1 MKTGFTPRPALL
13 ALPLALALAA
23 CGGQGSGDGA
33 AAVASAG
40 PGDAPMSREELVRE
54 VAMTLQACS
63 YDGQQ
68 VLVEPEKLEGP
79 PPADCRAMVDEIMA
93 HTGLPAN
100 FVVTAGEVPNALAV
114 IMLDQQRIPRRV
126 IAFNPHFMDLVAQ
139 VTGEGRWTPASIM
152 AHEIGHH
159 LSGHTISEGG
169 SRPEIELE
177 ADKFSGFVLYKM
189 GASLEDAS
197 RAILAIA
204 APTEDASSTHPS
216 RDRRAAA
223 IAAGWEQAC
232 LQVSDDC
239 ASGTAPPPVPPTTP
253 ATGPAPS
260 TPPAR
265 TASTPTLPTPD
276 RASTPF
282 KFGRF
287 VVDETGRLDRDMV
300 AGLEQ
305 QLYELAETQ
314 GLELAL
320 LVVDD
325 LHGMD
330 ADEYAW
336 AMMRQLRIGK
346 LDLGN
351 GGVFVVAPGQGQAG
365 VAFAPGV
372 AKQMEFS
379 DPAKQMKGWIDSA
392 WERDCLDDDG
402 CGIATRSLL
411 HTVESAIRFSRDV
424 TWEIRFHSIPDVIA
438 FSDERLA
445 ERRAGREWDDEIDQS
460 IGSLVRF
467 DATVTEIGAEPEF
480 LRVNEHTVK
489 DGRWTAVLV
498 ETEDG
503 RETTLYMQPQTPS
516 LMPAGTLEVGN
527 RYSFVGEL
535 KTAGQFHTDKGV
547 IQGNVELWM
556 FSYDD
561 LAP

>member
-1 MKTGFTPRPALL
+1 MKKGFVARPAL

-23 CGGQGSGDGA
+23 CGGPGGDGD
-33 AAVASAG
+33 AAVATAAV
-40 PGDAPMSREELVRE
+40 GDAPMSRAQIARE
-54 VAMTLQACS
+54 VAMTLEACS

-79 PPADCRAMVDEIMA
+79 PPADCVAMVDEIMA

-114 IMLDQQRIPRRV
+114 VLLDPQQVLRRV
-126 IAFNPHFMDLVAQ
+126 IAFNPDFMEAVQ
-139 VTGEGRWTPASIM
+139 RITGENRWAPASIM

-169 SRPEIELE
+169 SRPAIELE

-189 GASLEDAS
+189 GASLEEAS

-204 APTEDASSTHPS
+204 APTEDASSTHPA

-223 IAAGWEQAC
+223 IAEGWEQAC
-232 LQVSDDC
+232 MQVSEDC
-239 ASGTAPPPVPPTTP
+239 AAGAASA
-253 ATGPAPS
+253 PAPGAE
-260 TPPAR
+260 PAPTVR
-265 TASTPTLPTPD
+265 TAGTPTLPSPARD
-276 RASTPF
+276 STPF
-282 KFGRF
+282 KFGSF
-287 VVDETGRLDRDMV
+287 VVDETGRLDREMLE
-300 AGLEQ
+300 GLEQ
-305 QLYELAETQ
+305 QLYELAESR

-320 LVVDD
+320 LVVDE
-325 LHGMD
+325 LHGLD
-330 ADEYAW
+330 AEEYAW
-336 AMMRQLRIGK
+336 AMMRQLRVGK

-351 GGVFVVAPGQGQAG
+351 GGVFVVAPEQGQAG

-379 DPAKQMKGWIDSA
+379 NPAEQMQRWIESA
-392 WERDCLDDDG
+392 WERDCQGDDG

-411 HTVESAIRFSRDV
+411 HTVESAVRMSGDV
-424 TWEIRFHSIPDVIA
+424 KWEIRFHDIDEVIA

-445 ERRAGREWDDEIDQS
+445 ERRAGREWDDEVDRS

-467 DATVTEIGAEPEF
+467 DATVTEIGAAPEF
-480 LRVNEHTVK
+480 LRVNEATVK
-489 DGRWTAVLV
+489 DGRWMAVLV
-498 ETEDG
+498 ETGDG
-503 RETTLYMQPQTPS
+503 KETTLYMQPQTPS
-516 LMPAGTLEVGN
+516 LMPAGELEVGT

-535 KTAGQFHTDKGV
+535 KTPGQFHTNEGV

-556 FSYDD
+556 FSYSDS
-561 LAP
+561 AP